1 MKLLKYKLLPYL
13 MITCFLVI
21 SCESQLEDVLPTNAL
36 APETVTSAADVEK
49 LLVGIYDGVQN
60 GGTLTGVGVGL
71 YYLSFLTED
80 LSADNL
86 AFRATFFQHGEVDDN
101 TINVENV
108 LVQRY
113 WLGPYVAIGR
123 CNDLLGIIDNLD
135 TSEFSGD
142 RKNGIIGE
150 TRFLRAL
157 SYFRLV
163 SLFGG
168 VPVLTVNT
176 IEKVP
181 RDSEDVVW
189 SQIEADLDAAIA
201 NSPEFSNA
209 SFVSK
214 DAARALR
221 ARVALIR
228 GDYSLAATLSEEV
241 IATGNQS
248 LVANYADMWIPA
260 GSGTR
265 DASEMILEM
274 ANSLTDGTFF
284 GFFLTDGTQPFGNGG
299 RLELPADETLVAAYE
314 PGDTRFAATIDQ
326 TFVRPGFSQVI
337 KFSSG
342 LNGDDPYPVTRL
354 AEMYLISAE
363 ASAFRDSDPS
373 SGLDRLNEIRVARG
387 LAPILV
393 APADLESWLDIVLQE
408 RRVELAI
415 EGHRW
420 QDLRRTG
427 RAIDVLPNV
436 TSADQ
441 LLYPIPQSEL
451 DVNDQL
457 VQNPGY

>member
-1 MKLLKYKLLPYL
+1 MKLFKYKLLPLVMIVAL
-13 MITCFLVI
+13 MIV
-21 SCESQLEDVLPTNAL
+21 SCEDQLNEVLPTNAL
-36 APETVTSAADVEK
+36 APETVTSAADVER

-60 GGTLTGVGVGL
+60 GGTLVGVGVGL

-86 AFRATFFQHGEVDDN
+86 AFRATFFQHGEIDDN
-101 TINVENV
+101 AINVENV

-113 WLGPYVAIGR
+113 WLGPYVAAAR
-123 CNDLLGIIDNLD
+123 ANDLLGIIDNID
-135 TSEFSGD
+135 ASEFSGD
-142 RKNGIIGE
+142 RKNEIVGE
-150 TRFLRAL
+150 ARYLRAL

-168 VPVLTVNT
+168 VPVLSVNT
-176 IEKVP
+176 TEKVP
-181 RDSEDVVW
+181 RDSEDAVW
-189 SQIEADLDAAIA
+189 SFIESDLDAAISQAPDFA
-201 NSPEFSNA
+201 NQG
-209 SFVSK
+209 FVSN

-228 GDYSLAATLSEEV
+228 GDYTLAASLSEEV
-241 IATGNQS
+241 IASGNWS
-248 LVANYADMWIPA
+248 LAPDYAAMWIP
-260 GSGTR
+260 SNVGTR
-265 DASEMILEM
+265 DSRETILEM
-274 ANSLTDGTFF
+274 VNTLTDQTFF

-314 PGDTRFAATIDQ
+314 AGDTRFAATIDQ
-326 TFVRPGFSQVI
+326 TFVRPGFSQII
-337 KFSSG
+337 KFGAG
-342 LNGDDPYPVTRL
+342 LNADDPYPVSRI

-363 ASAFRDSDPS
+363 ASAFRDSDPAA
-373 SGLDRLNEIRVARG
+373 GLDRLNEVRVARG
-387 LAPILV
+387 LAAV
-393 APADLESWLDIVLQE
+393 AAPADLDSWLDIVLQE

-420 QDLRRTG
+420 QDLKRTG
-427 RAIDVLPNV
+427 KAIDMLPNV

-451 DVNDQL
+451 DVNDLL

>member
-1 MKLLKYKLLPYL
+1 MKILKFNIFSLFLAGALL
-13 MITCFLVI
+13 MV
-21 SCESQLEDVLPTNAL
+21 SCEQQLEEVLPTNAL
-36 APETVTSAADVEK
+36 APETVTTAADVER
-49 LLVGIYDGVQN
+49 LLIGIYDGVQN
-60 GGTLTGVGVGL
+60 GGTAVGVGVGL

-86 AFRATFFQHGEVDDN
+86 AFRATFFQHGEIDDN

-113 WLGPYVAIGR
+113 WLGPYVAAAR
-123 CNDLLGIIDNLD
+123 SNDLLGIIDNLD
-135 TSEFSGD
+135 ASEFSGD
-142 RKNGIIGE
+142 RKNEIIGE
-150 TRFLRAL
+150 ARYLRAL

-168 VPVLTVNT
+168 VPILTVNT

-181 RDSEDVVW
+181 RDSEDAVW
-189 SQIEADLDAAIA
+189 AFIESDLDAAIA
-201 NSPEFSNA
+201 SA
-209 SFVSK
+209 SDFTSSFFVSN

-228 GDYSLAATLSEEV
+228 GDYALAATLSEEV
-241 IATGNQS
+241 IASGNWE
-248 LVANYADMWIPA
+248 LAPDYAAMWTPA
-260 GSGTR
+260 SAGGPDNR
-265 DASEMILEM
+265 EMILEM
-274 ANSLTDGTFF
+274 TSNLNDGTFF

-337 KFSSG
+337 KFSAG
-342 LNGDDPYPVTRL
+342 LNGDDPYPVSRI

-363 ASAFRDSDPS
+363 AAAFRDSDPS
-373 SGLDRLNEIRVARG
+373 SGLDRLNEVRVIRG
-387 LAPILV
+387 LAPLV

-408 RRVELAI
+408 RRIELAI

-436 TSADQ
+436 TSSDQ

-457 VQNPGY
+457 NQNPGY